1 MNIILIDISPCLWVT
16 PEMLR
21 PHQTLLLWR
30 WILDWLRRS
39 YCRERFAWFWCLR
52 STGPFWRRFQTH
64 AGILKPGCG
73 KPSERNKTILL
84 TQKIHLEGH
93 VLISCI
99 HFENKGQMNIQ
110 QNILH
115 KNINY
120 VIKISDFITFH
131 HYQILPD
138 KKTHI

>member
-1 MNIILIDISPCLWVT
+1 MRKAIWKKQNDVVDIENT
-16 PEMLR
+16 FKR
-21 PHQTLLLWR
+21 T
-30 WILDWLRRS
+30 
-39 YCRERFAWFWCLR
+39 Y
-52 STGPFWRRFQTH
+52 
-64 AGILKPGCG
+64 
-73 KPSERNKTILL
+73 
-84 TQKIHLEGH
+84 
-93 VLISCI
+93 VLILCI